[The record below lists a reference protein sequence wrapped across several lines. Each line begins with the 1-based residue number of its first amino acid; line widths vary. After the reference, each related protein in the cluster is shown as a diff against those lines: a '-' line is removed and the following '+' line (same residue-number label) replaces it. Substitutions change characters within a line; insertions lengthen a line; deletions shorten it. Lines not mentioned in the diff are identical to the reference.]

1 MVITINIEAFI
12 FLLSLM
18 GLVVAAHF
26 SFYITVVVKNPD
38 WPNEERNC
46 YLLTTGGMANC
57 EKEKYNKLL
66 CINNCKGF
74 WQCVYS
80 FYLINKKAQSH
91 SLWDSN
97 DYYYYFSVERANT
110 KLQESI
116 WHLKRWASGPSV

>member
-1 MVITINIEAFI
+1 
-12 FLLSLM
+12 M

-26 SFYITVVVKNPD
+26 SFYITVVVKNPN

-74 WQCVYS
+74 
-80 FYLINKKAQSH
+80 
-91 SLWDSN
+91 
-97 DYYYYFSVERANT
+97 
-110 KLQESI
+110 
-116 WHLKRWASGPSV
+116 